1 MRVCSIICVSVA
13 ALVTFSVTWSPAAEP
28 VPVPGPQDLLPLLNQ
43 LPPLVQGQP
52 GDKQPALPIGPQV
65 GLASEL
71 RAAAGREIFEHK
83 WLDKDALSP
92 AGDGL
97 GPRFNAASCV
107 DCHKQG
113 GVGGAGPIE
122 HDVELVT
129 LVTVKNTKKNEITER
144 FQLLS
149 GGSGSTI
156 ILHKSSHEPEWE
168 TIRLAMYGI
177 KRPLD
182 KLTDA
187 KKAQEWAKIA
197 AAMKQQ
203 QGQPVR
209 KIETSEAS
217 LRISRRQTPALF
229 GLGLIDGIPD
239 QMLRDQVALQAKS
252 RRGISGRLG
261 VASPE
266 RRNPYAEE
274 QMGRRLGFEVVQRAG
289 KFGWRGQIGSLREFV
304 LSACANE
311 LGLETPAHKQP
322 SHPTKADYKSPGLDI
337 VEDQCESLVS
347 FIARLP
353 QPVQI
358 MPKDPERAAIVHQG
372 EALFH
377 KIGCAECHVKRLGDV
392 DQLYSDLLLH
402 DLGENLADPVP
413 AAPDG
418 SQFFGGGYFGGGIAL
433 AGANPELFREWRT
446 PPLWGV
452 RDSAPYL
459 HDGRAADL
467 NSAIRMHGGEATQVK
482 NTYSKSL
489 KTEEREALLTFLG
502 TLAAPEDAPK

>member
-1 MRVCSIICVSVA
+1 MICVSVA
-13 ALVTFSVTWSPAAEP
+13 ALVTFSVTWSLAAEPAP
-28 VPVPGPQDLLPLLNQ
+28 VPVPDPQDLLPLLNQ
-43 LPPLVQGQP
+43 LPQLAEGQQP
-52 GDKQPALPIGPQV
+52 GDKQPALPMGPQLD
-65 GLASEL
+65 LAAKL
-71 RAAAGREIFEHK
+71 RAAAGREVFEHK
-83 WLDKDALSP
+83 WQAQDSLSP

-113 GVGGAGPIE
+113 GVGGGGPIE

-129 LVTVKNTKKNEITER
+129 LVAAKNTKKNEITER

-149 GGSGSTI
+149 GGPGSTI

-209 KIETSEAS
+209 QIETSEAS

-229 GLGLIDGIPD
+229 GLGQIDGIPD
-239 QMLRDQVALQAKS
+239 KVLREQAVLQTKS
-252 RRGISGRLG
+252 QRGISGRVGL
-261 VASPE
+261 ASPE
-266 RRNPYAEE
+266 RRNPYFD
-274 QMGRRLGFEVVQRAG
+274 QQKQIDKGFMSVEVVQRAG

-347 FIARLP
+347 FVARLP
-353 QPVQI
+353 QPMQI
-358 MPKDPERAAIVHQG
+358 MPKDPERAAVVHQG
-372 EALFH
+372 ESLFH

-402 DLGENLADPVP
+402 DLGGDLADPVP

-418 SQFFGGGYFGGGIAL
+418 SQFFGGGYFGGGIDL
-433 AGANPELFREWRT
+433 AQARQELFREWRT

-467 NSAIRMHGGEATQVK
+467 PTAIKLHGGEATQVTTAYRRLPK
-482 NTYSKSL
+482 NDQD
-489 KTEEREALLTFLG
+489 ALLTFLG